1 MLTHTDTS
9 FILDYRSQ
17 TSPIPELISLS
28 QFLAASLTF
37 IGLQTIELWLDD
49 WKILTLIKK
58 TAPGTIVPIPESVN
72 TKTPEGLMHVVSVQR
87 EMVQIDA
94 KWLKAVAWKPSQ
106 TLLAWP
112 NPNSKGADSLRGF
125 FSRLTGVASNNS
137 SSSRFGRD
145 TQSREVTDPDD
156 LTSEETATA
165 FLHITTADIRPSVT
179 DSFAKELERAT
190 KKPPP
195 RTTSVAMLTSPYDNL
210 TLASAQ
216 NSVDIFAS
224 VLPKR
229 SGRIFIGFPT
239 AQTTGFLA
247 HLSAPSVIPTVER
260 EAIDL
265 NARHVSVW
273 NREILCAA
281 GILCRIA
288 WTCEMQAMSTKL
300 LTDVSNGASIDA
312 AAITLI
318 PQAIH
323 TFKQFTYQ
331 ESTPSSQVGQ
341 LLEGGFWSSGKEA
354 AIDLFSSKGVY
365 VNQNVRLPSPEV
377 NGFVHNIPILPQA
390 LSDGAKEFV
399 AVLKEYDLVKE
410 ISITDI
416 FHELEGKTL
425 DVAQLRAFL
434 AWCAKKKQQGT
445 LSANVLRDMLDVAIV
460 SLEDGLLATKGIR
473 FFITPSRIPADLPHP
488 LDTIPFSCTKTLSK
502 DELEQLGWE
511 ELQLPHWLSYIVEQ
525 AGRKGTLPVSQ
536 DITLS
541 ASFSGIVLPVVSK
554 SWEMLDPPSRV
565 TIINLLRNRTIIPT
579 KMGMKRPTEAYF
591 ANVRLF
597 QDLPIV
603 SGLNNVKEKFLVALG
618 VRKTIELSLIFDR
631 LLAWKEETADPSTAQ
646 SGKWSHVELI
656 RYLASVANDI
666 PAEDINRLK
675 RTAICPAEDEDD
687 RSRPTAA
694 RFRVSQL
701 YEPKDSLRDLHF
713 PVLQWSSLYRP
724 GSQEGRFLTMLGL
737 QASPSALDLITA
749 MAKTS
754 ETGDEARHG
763 GLMAYFIKNYHVNSY
778 AQAPGFPPVAEAYM
792 PVEGGNMKR
801 LSAVKDCFLNERA
814 AVFGCSILKKEL
826 HIHAQK
832 FGVKSD
838 PPVAYCVRNLMDE
851 PPLNGQLA
859 RAKFGYLGVRI
870 GEIGSQTLETLSVS
884 TIVPISANISSG
896 PNSNS
901 TQSRLQAPSF
911 CFIGENSMFHEIF
924 DFVDFGSEANAF
936 LLACGSKHA
945 PSEKEI
951 AALIAQEPARTLG
964 TLQSPEKYL
973 GLLRTLATNKSQLK
987 QDKKLFDTL
996 KRAPCLLASRE
1007 VLPEPG
1013 KEGGLATQ
1021 RADELLDLD
1030 EGPSVKEFILA
1041 RADQIVQVDD
1051 IISYS
1056 LFKDRLLVVPEEEL
1070 LEGLYYSLGSPL
1082 LSSLVEEEPYIGILA
1097 VDQNAAV
1104 KLQKL
1109 VYERTRLFLHDYTAD
1124 LLKHD
1129 VQWLEKNL
1137 RIHAVKSI
1145 SLRRSLKAQG
1155 LSHVEKRTAAVT
1167 YEHHKGWILWIT
1179 SEYELFQVS
1188 QALVNLLLLRPKPHS
1203 TMILEMLLGT
1213 DLLRLRAR
1221 GYNVDRILRAK
1232 AAEARIAEDHRQK
1245 QVEVERQKLQE
1256 QERSNS
1262 HQSLSENVLR
1272 NTSVNQPMPGS
1283 FEEPSPQPE
1292 DRETTSA
1299 RRRRPNSFFSTITR
1313 RLGIDDSSSGSNSGS
1328 GVTPH
1333 SSLTR
1338 RPSHESSSAMND
1350 SEIESTLSKAVGA
1363 SRAHGS
1369 SKLFS
1374 TPSSNM
1380 VEASNTYCDARPGH
1394 DISYT
1399 GHKVAGI
1406 KIFLSRSAQSDQSF
1420 VNNNWACL
1428 EPFGQIIV
1436 DCGQIFN
1443 LPLES
1448 LHIFYDEEGKSVA
1461 FNRQGS
1467 LFCNLRFFKEL
1478 HFGSIN
1484 NPRGPNSGNEV
1495 DMAVGERVDTAQC
1508 PMSRALIYWFVVFG
1522 HELAHNIVSDHSS
1535 AHSFWS

>member
-1 MLTHTDTS
+1 
-9 FILDYRSQ
+9 
-17 TSPIPELISLS
+17 
-28 QFLAASLTF
+28 
-37 IGLQTIELWLDD
+37 
-49 WKILTLIKK
+49 
-58 TAPGTIVPIPESVN
+58 
-72 TKTPEGLMHVVSVQR
+72 MHVVGVQR

-94 KWLKAVAWKPSQ
+94 NWLKIVAWRPSQ

-112 NPNSKGADSLRGF
+112 TPNSGGADSLRGLL
-125 FSRLTGVASNNS
+125 SRLTGGAPNNS
-137 SSSRFGRD
+137 SSTRSGRD
-145 TQSREVTDPDD
+145 THSREATDPDD
-156 LTSEETATA
+156 LTHQETATV

-195 RTTSVAMLTSPYDNL
+195 RTTKVAMLTSLYDNL
-210 TLASAQ
+210 TLAPVQ

-239 AQTTGFLA
+239 AQTTGFLG

-273 NREILCAA
+273 NREILRAA

-288 WTCEMQAMSTKL
+288 WTCEMQAMSSKL
-300 LTDVSNGASIDA
+300 LTGVSNGDSVDA

-318 PQAIH
+318 PEAIH

-331 ESTPSSQVGQ
+331 ESTPSLQIGQ

-365 VNQNVRLPSPEV
+365 VNEKVRLPSPDV
-377 NGFVHNIPILPQA
+377 SGFIHNIPIIPQA
-390 LSDGAKEFV
+390 LSDEAKEFV

-410 ISITDI
+410 ISITDV
-416 FHELEGKTL
+416 FHELESKTL
-425 DVAQLRAFL
+425 DAAQLRAFL
-434 AWCAKKKQQGT
+434 AWCVKKKQQGT
-445 LSANVLRDMLDVAIV
+445 LSANVLRNLLDVAIV
-460 SLEDGLLATKGIR
+460 SLEDRLLATKGIR
-473 FFITPSRIPADLPHP
+473 FFITISRIPADLPQP
-488 LDTIPFSCTKTLSK
+488 LDTIPFSCTKSLLK
-502 DELEQLGWE
+502 EELEQLGWE
-511 ELQLPHWLSYIVEQ
+511 ELQLPHWLNYIVEQ
-525 AGRKGTLPVSQ
+525 AGGKGTLPVSQ

-541 ASFSGIVLPVVSK
+541 ASFSAMILPVVSK
-554 SWEMLDPPSRV
+554 SWEMLDPTSRD

-579 KMGMKRPTEAYF
+579 RMGMKKPAEAYF
-591 ANVRLF
+591 ASVKLF

-603 SGLNNVKEKFLVALG
+603 TGLNNVKEKFLVALG

-631 LLAWKEETADPSTAQ
+631 LLAWKEESTDTSTAQ

-666 PAEDINRLK
+666 PAEDIDRLK
-675 RTAICPAEDEDD
+675 RTAICPAEDEHG

-694 RFRVSQL
+694 RFSVSQL

-713 PVLQWSSLYRP
+713 PVLQWSGLYRP

-737 QASPSALDLITA
+737 QASPSTLDLITA

-754 ETGDEARHG
+754 ETGDEARYD

-778 AQAPGFPPVAEAYM
+778 AQAPGLPPVAEAYL
-792 PVEGGNMKR
+792 PVEGGNIKR
-801 LSAVKDCFLNERA
+801 LSAVQDCFLNERA
-814 AVFGCSILKKEL
+814 AVFGCSILKMEL

-838 PPVAYCVRNLMDE
+838 PPVAHCVRNLMDE
-851 PPLNGQLA
+851 PPLNGRLA

-870 GEIGSQTLETLSVS
+870 GEISSQTLKTLGVS
-884 TIVPISANISSG
+884 TIVPISAIISSR
-896 PNSNS
+896 PSSNS
-901 TQSRLQAPSF
+901 TQPRLQAPSL
-911 CFIGENSMFHEIF
+911 CFIGDNGTFGEIF
-924 DFVDFGSEANAF
+924 DFVDFGSEANSF

-951 AALIAQEPARTLG
+951 AALIAREPARILG

-973 GLLRTLATNKSQLK
+973 SLLRILATNNSQLE
-987 QDKKLFDTL
+987 QDKKLFDAL

-1007 VLPEPG
+1007 VLPERE

-1021 RADELLDLD
+1021 RADDLFDLD
-1030 EGPSVKEFILA
+1030 EGPSVKEFTLA

-1070 LEGLYYSLGSPL
+1070 LEGFYYSLGSPL
-1082 LSSLVEEEPYIGILA
+1082 LSSLVEEEPRIGFLV

-1129 VQWLEKNL
+1129 VKWLEKNL
-1137 RIHAVKSI
+1137 HIYAVNSI
-1145 SLRRSLKAQG
+1145 SLRRNLKSQG

-1167 YEHHKGWILWIT
+1167 YKHHKGWILWIT
-1179 SEYELFQVS
+1179 TEYELFQVS

-1245 QVEVERQKLQE
+1245 QVEEERQRLQE
-1256 QERSNS
+1256 QKDRSNS
-1262 HQSLSENVLR
+1262 HRPLSENVLR
-1272 NTSVNQPMPGS
+1272 NTSIDRPIPGS
-1283 FEEPSPQPE
+1283 FEESAPRPE
-1292 DRETTSA
+1292 DREETASA
-1299 RRRRPNSFFSTITR
+1299 RRKKPNGFFSTITR
-1313 RLGIDDSSSGSNSGS
+1313 RLGIDDSSSGSNSVSNGTS
-1328 GVTPH
+1328 H
-1333 SSLTR
+1333 SSLTTR
-1338 RPSHESSSAMND
+1338 QPSHESSSATNV
-1350 SEIESTLSKAVGA
+1350 SEIESTLSSAVRA

-1369 SKLFS
+1369 SELFS
-1374 TPSSNM
+1374 APSSNM
-1380 VEASNTYCDARPGH
+1380 VEASKTYCDARPGH
-1394 DISYT
+1394 NISYN
-1399 GHKVAGI
+1399 GHKIAGI

-1420 VNNNWACL
+1420 FNNNQAAL

-1443 LPLES
+1443 LPLEC
-1448 LHIFYDEEGKSVA
+1448 LHIFYDEEGKTVA

-1478 HFGSIN
+1478 HFESIN
-1484 NPRGPNSGNEV
+1484 DPRGPNSGN
-1495 DMAVGERVDTAQC
+1495 VGERVDTAQC